1 MFVVR
6 SDEAWERALPSVR
19 VHSGAKIGV
28 TTRALLLTGVP
39 GVGKTT
45 IIQKVACG
53 VTAGTTR
60 GFFTEEIREGGVRK
74 GFRLVPFDGLP
85 RVLSH
90 VDLSSRYRVGK
101 YKVDVAM
108 LEEVAPALLG
118 LDPAVQL
125 YLVDEIGKM
134 ECLSPSFVT
143 SMRGLLNAGVPL
155 LATVAQ
161 RGEGFIAEVKRRPDV
176 SIWEVNR
183 RNRDVLSTRLIEW
196 VKALE

>member
-1 MFVVR
+1 MTR
-6 SDEAWERALPSVR
+6 QRISDQVAEA
-19 VHSGAKIGV
+19 
-28 TTRALLLTGVP
+28 TALLLTGLP

-45 IIQKVACG
+45 IVQKVARYM
-53 VTAGTTR
+53 TAGTIR
-60 GFFTEEIREGGVRK
+60 GFFTEEIRERGVRQ

-90 VDLSSRYRVGK
+90 VDLSSQYRVGK

-118 LDPAVQL
+118 VDPAVGL

-134 ECLSPSFVT
+134 ECLSPGFVT
-143 SMRGLLNAGVPL
+143 GVRGLLDAGVPL
-155 LATVAQ
+155 LATVAL

-183 RNRDVLSTRLIEW
+183 RNRDVLSTRVIEW
-196 VKALE
+196 VKTLE